1 MKIEK
6 IAIGGRMS
14 VDPEN
19 VLLLKADHN
28 YTQLYLRNGRMLIVA
43 TTLKVLEQRFLL
55 TNAFYRLD
63 RSHMVNLTYVNIQEI
78 NAGKIIMENQQEVS
92 ISRRRKTAFYSFLN
106 QHFNP
111 FNKK

>member
-1 MKIEK
+1 MEIEK
-6 IAIGGRMS
+6 IHIGARMS
-14 VDPEN
+14 IDPES

-28 YTQLYLRNGRMLIVA
+28 YTQLYLRNGRILVVA
-43 TTLKVLEQRFLL
+43 TTLKELEKRFLL

-63 RSHMVNLTYVNIQEI
+63 RSHMVNLTYMNTYEM
-78 NAGKIIMENQQEVS
+78 NTGKVIMENQQEVL
-92 ISRRRKTAFYSFLN
+92 ISRRRKTGFYSFLN

>member
-1 MKIEK
+1 MKLEK
-6 IAIGGRMS
+6 IHIGGRMS

-28 YTQLYLRNGRMLIVA
+28 YTQLYLRNGRTLIVA

-55 TNAFYRLD
+55 TNFFYRLD
-63 RSHMVNLTYVNIQEI
+63 RSHMVNLSYVNTYEM
-78 NAGKIIMENQQEVS
+78 NTGKIIMENKQEVL